1 MAGTENGIVS
11 DADLEV
17 DPADAQ
23 EQAEP
28 VVDTEDEVVP
38 DPPDIGL
45 EVPEADAIEQSQP
58 APLVEDY

>member
-1 MAGTENGIVS
+1 MS
-11 DADLEV
+11 DFVPE
-17 DPADAQ
+17 ADAQ

-28 VVDTEDEVVP
+28 VEPSIDEP

-58 APLVEDY
+58 APLEEDDY